1 MPLSSLTGV
10 RQQLL
15 QAIQS
20 LSYKDLNRKPSDAE
34 WSVAQIAEHLHLVER
49 AVASQTRHGMF
60 EVSETPF
67 DDRPV
72 EAVLDRSVRV
82 KVPNPALEPKN
93 EPISADELIEKLT
106 RSREQ
111 LLEAIKDFT
120 PEDLRRRAFSHP
132 RFGMLSLKQW
142 ITFLEYHERR
152 HLEQISETRQK
163 LGI

>member
-1 MPLSSLTGV
+1 MPLSSLTGI

-15 QAIQS
+15 QTIRS
-20 LSYKDLNRKPSDAE
+20 LSHKDLNRRPSDAE

-49 AVASQTRHGMF
+49 AVASQIRHGLF
-60 EVSETPF
+60 EISETPF
-67 DDRPV
+67 VERPI
-72 EAVLDRSVRV
+72 ETVLDRSVRV

-93 EPISADELIEKLT
+93 EPISSDELTEKLT

-111 LLEAIKDFT
+111 LLEAIKGFT

-132 RFGMLSLKQW
+132 LFGMLSLQQW

-152 HLEQISETRQK
+152 HLEQISETMKK